1 MKPHKLF
8 VVAATVCGL
17 LGSSVHVAEAAKKS
31 TKSSKDAQIE
41 ALVRRLEILEQRLA
55 VSEGKGQAQDNSA
68 TSKTANLAGADIPA
82 VKQLDQK
89 FKVLERKL
97 EVSKEASDEEKKS
110 ASKFSIGS
118 EGFKWSS
125 ADNSYQFRLRGLV
138 NADSSFYLDD
148 SVKGAAGLNN
158 TTAAGPATPIQVNGL
173 GIDRFQVSRARIISS
188 GTLAKYTDFLI
199 TTEFGSLSS
208 GGPSIFDALID
219 LRYFTFASL
228 TAGKQ
233 KGPVGLERL
242 QDVSKMTF
250 MTFGY
255 PTQLAPNR
263 DIGIMLHGE
272 FTAPGRDRKSSNGQ
286 ASNFKD
292 LFQYQ
297 AGVFNGTADNQN
309 PANTTTAS
317 YDNKEFQGRIF
328 AHPFQLTNIDA
339 LQGFGLGL
347 AGTYGQPKGLTPV
360 NLQSP
365 SQNVIVT
372 YNTGTA
378 LNGDHHR
385 LLPQGYWYYGPF
397 GVFTEYAISW
407 QTLTS
412 ATSSTVKQQTIN
424 QQNTAWQVAASY
436 VLTGEDNTY
445 QGVIPR
451 KPFDPFNGGWGAL
464 QFGARWDELGVDKNT
479 FTNIGTTKT
488 PFYGFANPAGSVK
501 NATSWTVGFNW
512 YLNNNVKIVADYD
525 QTYFKGGAAST
536 LGTPSPVMNRP
547 IERVFFT
554 RFQVAF

>member
-1 MKPHKLF
+1 MKNHQLLLI
-8 VVAATVCGL
+8 AATVGGL
-17 LGSSVHVAEAAKKS
+17 LSVQPQMAEAAKKVS
-31 TKSSKDAQIE
+31 RSSKDAQIE
-41 ALVRRLEILEQRLA
+41 ALVRRLEVLEQRLA
-55 VSEGKGQAQDNSA
+55 ISEGKGQDSA
-68 TSKTANLAGADIPA
+68 AKPAVANVAGADIPA

-89 FKVLERKL
+89 VKILERKI
-97 EVSKEASDEEKKS
+97 EVSKETADAEKK
-110 ASKFSIGS
+110 AAPTFDVGP
-118 EGFKWSS
+118 EGLKWSS
-125 ADNSYQFRLRGLV
+125 ADKEYSFKLRGLI
-138 NADSSFYLDD
+138 NADSAFFLDD

-158 TTAAGPATPIQVNGL
+158 TTAAGPANAIPINGL
-173 GIDRFQVSRARIISS
+173 GIDRFQVSRARIITS
-188 GTLAKYTDFLI
+188 GTLGKYTDFLV

-208 GGPSIFDALID
+208 GGPSVFDAFVD
-219 LRYFTFASL
+219 LHYFPFASL

-242 QDVSKMTF
+242 QDVSKMQF
-250 MTFGY
+250 LDFAY

-263 DIGIMLHGE
+263 DIGILLHGE
-272 FTAPGRDRKSSNGQ
+272 FAAPGRERKSSNGQ

-309 PANTTTAS
+309 PANTTAAT
-317 YDNKEFQGRIF
+317 YDNKEFEGRIF
-328 AHPFQLTNIDA
+328 AHPFQLTDIDA
-339 LQGFGLGL
+339 LQGLGLGL

-365 SQNVIVT
+365 AQNVIVS
-372 YNTGTA
+372 YITGTA

-397 GVFTEYAISW
+397 GLFTEYAISW

-412 ATSSTVKQQTIN
+412 ASSTAVKQQTIN

-445 QGVIPR
+445 QGVKPR
-451 KPFDPFNGGWGAL
+451 KPFDPYKGDWGAL
-464 QFGARWDELGVDKNT
+464 QFLARWDELGVDKNT
-479 FTNIGTTKT
+479 FTNIGTVKT

-512 YLNNNVKIVADYD
+512 YLNNNIKLVADYE

-536 LGTPSPVMNRP
+536 LGSPSPVMNRP